1 MRRILAIALLLGLIG
16 GWTGDVQARG
26 GILAGSW
33 FTEVTPQPVPPD
45 IPVPPPPFVSIL
57 NFGLAGTLV
66 ETDTSVNPISVVEFF
81 PPEDFPP
88 FTSSDGFGSWKWTG
102 RHRYRCTFLKF
113 LFDRD
118 GAPIGI
124 LETTLDLKIKR
135 DGTLEGEGES
145 NFIRGTDPEG
155 EVFFTGPV
163 ILEGARLK
171 VERR

>member
-1 MRRILAIALLLGLIG
+1 M
-16 GWTGDVQARG
+16 
-26 GILAGSW
+26 
-33 FTEVTPQPVPPD
+33 
-45 IPVPPPPFVSIL
+45 
-57 NFGLAGTLV
+57 
-66 ETDTSVNPISVVEFF
+66 
-81 PPEDFPP
+81 
-88 FTSSDGFGSWKWTG
+88 
-102 RHRYRCTFLKF
+102 
-113 LFDRD
+113 FDRE